1 MNILPYILF
10 TFLCGGSIFLH
21 SHSVNDGQIVSKWL
35 FAETGTGVWLLGLSL
50 KYGKTHIRQCNRPN
64 IHLYYMVILL
74 LCWGQSLYG
83 ILQAL
88 HLCHAGGPH
97 TVTGSFDNPAGFA
110 ACLCAGLPFAYPFLK
125 SKRMKIRRIAYALTG
140 SMIAAIC
147 LSQSRSGIF
156 SMLIVAG
163 IVSLPSFP
171 SVKYKKI
178 ALTALLLILLAGGYL
193 LKKDSAN
200 GRLLIWRCTCEMIKE
215 RPFTGWGKEGFTAHY
230 MDYQANDFQAN
241 PQSRFAM
248 LADNVSHPFNE
259 YLHVCLSG
267 GIPLLIL
274 LAGIGL
280 FLLFCYRRNPSW
292 NGKAALLS
300 LISIGLFS
308 FFSYPFSYPFTGIIV
323 LFGCFVLIRQAR
335 FRIRVS
341 GRTRTAGAICLAGFA
356 FIILYNQVHRIQAE
370 RKWKNISDMALHG
383 KGKEVFPLY
392 EQLKTPLGENPFFLY
407 NYAAELY
414 MEEQYE
420 ACLSVLKE
428 CRRHWADYDLEILF
442 GETYYAQEQYA
453 KAIEH
458 FQTAAYMCP
467 AKFTPPYR
475 MYRVYKEMER
485 KEKADSLAR
494 EILRKEIKIPSREI
508 DRIKTELMLEMDNKD
523 S

>member
-193 LKKDSAN
+193 LKKDSPN
-200 GRLLIWRCTCEMIKE
+200 GRLLIWRCTCAMIKE
-215 RPFTGWGKEGFTAHY
+215 RPFTGWGKE
-230 MDYQANDFQAN
+230 
-241 PQSRFAM
+241 
-248 LADNVSHPFNE
+248 
-259 YLHVCLSG
+259 
-267 GIPLLIL
+267 
-274 LAGIGL
+274 
-280 FLLFCYRRNPSW
+280 
-292 NGKAALLS
+292 
-300 LISIGLFS
+300 
-308 FFSYPFSYPFTGIIV
+308 
-323 LFGCFVLIRQAR
+323 
-335 FRIRVS
+335 
-341 GRTRTAGAICLAGFA
+341 
-356 FIILYNQVHRIQAE
+356 
-370 RKWKNISDMALHG
+370 
-383 KGKEVFPLY
+383 
-392 EQLKTPLGENPFFLY
+392 
-407 NYAAELY
+407 
-414 MEEQYE
+414 
-420 ACLSVLKE
+420 
-428 CRRHWADYDLEILF
+428 
-442 GETYYAQEQYA
+442 
-453 KAIEH
+453 
-458 FQTAAYMCP
+458 
-467 AKFTPPYR
+467 
-475 MYRVYKEMER
+475 
-485 KEKADSLAR
+485 
-494 EILRKEIKIPSREI
+494 
-508 DRIKTELMLEMDNKD
+508 
-523 S
+523 